1 MSLFYSDE
9 SLANLPDSLPRTTAK
24 LLNPVFDFL
33 FAFAPNRDTLG
44 GTAYLIVE
52 KAGNILIDC
61 PGSNPEITD
70 FIAEM
75 GGITWLVLT
84 HRGGIGSHVK
94 ALQEQFGCAIAI
106 QEQAAYLLPQA
117 QVTPFASELPLS
129 DDCTAIWTPGHSP
142 GSSCVYCAQNGGILF
157 TGRHLLP
164 RPVNPEEATAGFA
177 IAPLRRPKT
186 FHWPRQLQS
195 VEVLKQRFSP
205 ETLEYLCPGANIGFL
220 RGAVAVKDA
229 YRHLSAIDCQELR
242 HAKIVS

>member
-9 SLANLPDSLPRTTAK
+9 SQANWPNALTGTTAK
-24 LLNPVFDFL
+24 LLNPVFEFI
-33 FAFAPNRDTLG
+33 FAFSPNRETLG

-61 PGSNPEITD
+61 PSPNPEIAD

-75 GGITWLVLT
+75 GGIAWLVLT
-84 HRGGIGSHVK
+84 HRGGIGSNVK
-94 ALQEQFGCAIAI
+94 ALQAKFGCAIAI
-106 QEQAAYLLPQA
+106 QEQAAYLLPQVE
-117 QVTPFASELPLS
+117 VTPFASELTLS
-129 DDCTAIWTPGHSP
+129 DDCTVFWTPGHSP
-142 GSSCVYCAQNGGILF
+142 GSSCLYCARNGGILF
-157 TGRHLLP
+157 TGRHLLSH
-164 RPVNPEEATAGFA
+164 PVNSEAATEGFA

-195 VEVLKQRFSP
+195 VEALKKRFSP

-229 YRHLSAIDCQELR
+229 YHHLSAIDCQALR
-242 HAKIVS
+242 HAKIIS